1 LGHVQIRP
9 HHRRS
14 RPSRPASSTALRR
27 QRRWPPPAPG
37 RRTSGRCG
45 RRATGRW
52 GSALWE
58 RRGQE
63 VGGSDAFLRQ
73 ALAQRQP
80 TNRYTKLRLKHEEQG
95 RCGGCRRARTALPC
109 RRHLAGG
116 APLIRANDAL
126 RQSPH
131 DAPRRWRRIL
141 DPRARRA
148 PTVAPHP
155 RLATHGTPWWR
166 RLRRTS
172 IRAHDTPGDGAARP
186 VEMAA
191 PGGAAGR
198 RVRWRAPGTPRDVAC
213 SSAHPAATDGVQPS
227 GGGGSSSAAGL
238 GGVYPT
244 ARPVL
249 LFRRRCFVDKPVRT
263 FTGDSLM
270 SGSSSSTLMTDV
282 GGGGQRFYLL

>member
-1 LGHVQIRP
+1 MSAPSQIVALAACLLYCA
-9 HHRRS
+9 
-14 RPSRPASSTALRR
+14 ASSATLASAGAGPTDLGALRAPCDGTLGQCAVGATRAGGGR
-27 QRRWPPPAPG
+27 QRRVPAAGAGAAAADQPVHQAPPQARGAGEVRWLPSSTNCSPLP
-37 RRTSGRCG
+37 
-45 RRATGRW
+45 ATG
-52 GSALWE
+52 G
-58 RRGQE
+58 
-63 VGGSDAFLRQ
+63 
-73 ALAQRQP
+73 
-80 TNRYTKLRLKHEEQG
+80 
-95 RCGGCRRARTALPC
+95 
-109 RRHLAGG
+109 GG
-116 APLIRANDAL
+116 ASSIRV
-126 RQSPH
+126 H
-131 DAPRRWRRIL
+131 DAPRRWHRTL
-141 DPRARRA
+141 DSPRMARPGGGGCSAPSTRA
-148 PTVAPHP
+148 
-155 RLATHGTPWWR
+155 HGTPWWW

-172 IRAHDTPGDGAARP
+172 VRGHDTPGDGAARP